1 MFVVAPRNLSTT
13 RSGPGLLVAWSAVA
27 GAEAYV
33 VSRAR
38 KNSLS
43 FYPLETGCCPTRYED
58 FAVPCCPVAA
68 SSTSLQVEGLEP
80 GMTYRFRVLAVGAI
94 SNASSAPTGPIVAPA
109 LPGI

>member
-1 MFVVAPRNLSTT
+1 MRLVAPQNLSAT
-13 RSGPGLLVAWSAVA
+13 RSGPGLLVAWTAVA

-38 KNSLS
+38 RNSLS

-58 FAVPCCPVAA
+58 FALPCCPVAA